1 MAPILV
7 IVLIILFAGL
17 LGGITNYF
25 LLWSTEALAIEH
37 RISFYKSVLMGLCA
51 SIAVP
56 LFLQVLPN
64 SLLDMGDEMPLKNY
78 FILAGLCVL
87 SSFYSKRFLEDLYD
101 RVTKAEKTAEE
112 AKKAVEENEQQ
123 NMEIEDINEVADE
136 IVTKFKPAHS
146 QKEIKDIANA
156 VLNTT
161 YSYRTIHGISE
172 DTVNDDNKVREI
184 LELLQK
190 AGYVESKKTRKGT
203 DMWKS
208 LYAQKK

>member
-1 MAPILV
+1 MAPIL
-7 IVLIILFAGL
+7 IIILIIFFAGL
-17 LGGITNYF
+17 LGGVTNFF
-25 LLWSTEALAIEH
+25 LLWSPEVRSGENQIG
-37 RISFYKSVLMGLCA
+37 FYKSVLMGLCA

-64 SLLDMGDEMPLKNY
+64 SLLDMGEEMPFKNY

-87 SSFYSKRFLEDLYD
+87 AAFYSKRFLEDLYD
-101 RVTKAEKTAEE
+101 RVSKAEKTAEE
-112 AKKAVEENEQQ
+112 AKKAVEDNEQQ

-136 IVTKFKPAHS
+136 IVTKYNPVYS
-146 QKEIKDIANA
+146 QKEIRDIANA

-184 LELLQK
+184 LELLKQ
-190 AGYVESKKTRKGT
+190 AGYVESMKTRKGS

-208 LYAQKK
+208 LYTQKK

>member
-1 MAPILV
+1 MAPIL
-7 IVLIILFAGL
+7 IIILIIFFAGL
-17 LGGITNYF
+17 LGGVTNFF
-25 LLWSTEALAIEH
+25 LLWSPEVRSGENQIG
-37 RISFYKSVLMGLCA
+37 FYKSVLMGLCA

-64 SLLDMGDEMPLKNY
+64 SLLDMGEEMPFKNY

-87 SSFYSKRFLEDLYD
+87 AAFYSKRFLEDLYD
-101 RVTKAEKTAEE
+101 RVSKAEKTAEE
-112 AKKAVEENEQQ
+112 AKKAVEDNEQQ

-136 IVTKFKPAHS
+136 IVTKYNPVYS
-146 QKEIKDIANA
+146 QKEIRDIANA

-184 LELLQK
+184 LELLKQ
-190 AGYVESKKTRKGT
+190 AGYVESRKTRKGS

-208 LYAQKK
+208 LYTQKK